1 MGGSWRRMAGRSR
14 SGLTLVEL
22 LVAIA
27 FLGVTG
33 ALLMPRLVGE
43 SPQPAAVAEPEGGYI
58 GIGALLS
65 HNMSDDGYVEIHQPF
80 PGAPAVMAGLQPGDL
95 ILRVDGVDVQD
106 EGVDTVRQRIMAG
119 PIDSQVTLTIRRDN
133 EPYDLTVT
141 RQRIYPPEPF
151 GWFSGCPMIIHQQ

>member
-1 MGGSWRRMAGRSR
+1 MAGRSR

-43 SPQPAAVAEPEGGYI
+43 RPQSAVVAEPDGGYI
-58 GIGALLS
+58 GIGALLG
-65 HNMSDDGYVEIHQPF
+65 HHVSDDGYVSIHQPF
-80 PGAPAVMAGLQPGDL
+80 PGAPAEAVGLQPGDL
-95 ILRVDGVDVQD
+95 ILRVDGIDVQNED
-106 EGVDTVRQRIMAG
+106 VDMVRQRIMAG
-119 PIDSQVTLTIRRDN
+119 PIDSQVLLTIRRDN
-133 EPYDLTVT
+133 QSFDLAVT

-151 GWFSGCPMIIHQQ
+151 GWFGGCPVIVDQP